1 MADQYDQ
8 TISFTDL
15 PLSIQRNIQ
24 QELKDELKL
33 RNQGSI
39 PLQNKRKIK
48 LAKIHL

>member
-24 QELKDELKL
+24 QELKDEILETTEPGKY
-33 RNQGSI
+33 SS
-39 PLQNKRKIK
+39 PKTIK
-48 LAKIHL
+48 EK